1 MYIDQ
6 NWSTT
11 MLQGEQKEEVT
22 TSNKRATYLPVQE
35 GHDAP
40 TGDDGTMSL
49 EYRGQDGMSTN
60 GGDDQSHTGSVG
72 QAQAQVHRI
81 PRPSSP
87 HHLVSQLS

>member
-35 GHDAP
+35 GRDAP

-49 EYRGQDGMSTN
+49 EYRGQDGV
-60 GGDDQSHTGSVG
+60 D
-72 QAQAQVHRI
+72 ARW
-81 PRPSSP
+81 
-87 HHLVSQLS
+87 

>member
-1 MYIDQ
+1 
-6 NWSTT
+6 

-49 EYRGQDGMSTN
+49 EYRGQDGV
-60 GGDDQSHTGSVG
+60 D
-72 QAQAQVHRI
+72 ARW
-81 PRPSSP
+81 
-87 HHLVSQLS
+87 